1 MREVMEVE
9 KYWEKEEELTKEI
22 VGRVHKEG
30 SGTMSL
36 EKRGCIRSK
45 EVARKTSESKNCQPQ
60 PARIMALKQMLL
72 LLLLSQYS
80 RLDPGHLHILS
91 YQGWFMTIQW
101 YYFAFFTIIFYRMKK
116 SCTKNVQKYFRVD
129 FSGMP

>member
-1 MREVMEVE
+1 M
-9 KYWEKEEELTKEI
+9 
-22 VGRVHKEG
+22 GRVHKEG

-45 EVARKTSESKNCQPQ
+45 EMARKTSESKNCPPQ

-72 LLLLSQYS
+72 LLLLSQY
-80 RLDPGHLHILS
+80 PGHLHILS

-101 YYFAFFTIIFYRMKK
+101 YYFAFFTIILYRMKK
-116 SCTKNVQKYFRVD
+116 SCTKNAQKYFRVD